1 MGASMSNRGPDIV
14 RRDENGAPVAV
25 IEIKSTMRPEDRAF
39 FLRQLGDYLRES
51 GSARYSILV
60 DPLDI
65 EVFEG
70 DPAEHHSWML
80 RTPEILTRYDA
91 HFSER
96 RDIYEGYLN
105 TLITAWLDDLSF
117 HASRKR
123 FPEEDRLPKGLL
135 DALRAA

>member
-1 MGASMSNRGPDIV
+1 MSNRGPDIV
-14 RRDENGAPVAV
+14 RRDEHGAPVAIV
-25 IEIKSTMRPEDRAF
+25 EIKNTMRPGDRTF
-39 FLRQLGDYLRES
+39 FLRQLGDYVRAS

-70 DPAEHHSWML
+70 DPAEHHSWTL
-80 RTPEILTRYDA
+80 RTREILTRYDTQ
-91 HFSER
+91 FSDR
-96 RDIYEGYLN
+96 HDLYEGYLN